1 MEKTLVSI
9 ASDALSQLGD
19 LWNTMGVQ
27 NEERASYLSQ
37 ITSDVATMY
46 ATCVSRQVD
55 RKSLLDAEIQ
65 GLQTTIEDMQV
76 AMDEPVNV
84 VSAGIPFLAPSSPP
98 THRSALTTHLVPLL
112 TYLCFSPPLTGSASS
127 PTVTL
132 LSTSVEICK
141 RHGISEQRLC
151 GSGRAPFSNSTRTLG
166 RE

>member
-84 VSAGIPFLAPSSPP
+84 VSAGIPFLAP
-98 THRSALTTHLVPLL
+98 
-112 TYLCFSPPLTGSASS
+112 
-127 PTVTL
+127 
-132 LSTSVEICK
+132 
-141 RHGISEQRLC
+141 
-151 GSGRAPFSNSTRTLG
+151 
-166 RE
+166 